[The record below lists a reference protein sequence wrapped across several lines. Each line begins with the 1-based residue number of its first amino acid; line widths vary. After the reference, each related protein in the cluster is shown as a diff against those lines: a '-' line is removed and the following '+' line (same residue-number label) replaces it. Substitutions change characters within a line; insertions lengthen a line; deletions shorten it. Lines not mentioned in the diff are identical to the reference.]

1 MPPKIVAET
10 RYLRLLDHDGWF
22 YVERPNASAV
32 VTLIPLTRDRKL
44 LFVEQYRRPLSRN
57 VLEFPAGLVG
67 DESGR
72 QEENILEAA
81 ARELEEETGYRA
93 MHLEVAACC
102 ASSPGMA
109 KELVH
114 LVLAWDLDRVGPGG
128 GVENENI
135 KVHEV
140 PLTDVRRFL
149 KQREQ
154 EGMLIAAKV
163 YACLYFAQERWG

>member
-1 MPPKIVAET
+1 
-10 RYLRLLDHDGWF
+10 LDHDGWF
-22 YVERPNASAV
+22 YVERPNASSV

-44 LFVEQYRRPLSRN
+44 VFVEQYRRPLSRN

-72 QEENILEAA
+72 HHENVLEAA

-93 MHLEVAACC
+93 GHLETVASC

-114 LVLAWDLDRVGPGG
+114 LVMAWDLDRVGPGG

-140 PLTDVRRFL
+140 PLSDVHRFL
-149 KQREQ
+149 CEQ
-154 EGMLIAAKV
+154 QQQDLLIAAKV
-163 YACLYFAQERWG
+163 YACLYFAKERWG